1 MALTWEPLRVF
12 GPPAILFGL
21 ISAGK
26 LVYDLV
32 GKDFRVATNTIV
44 LFGLTVAIGLVGLI
58 ADLLVQL
65 NRRRV
70 DVMPATVDR
79 P

>member
-1 MALTWEPLRVF
+1 V
-12 GPPAILFGL
+12 
-21 ISAGK
+21 GK
-26 LVYDLV
+26 LVYDIV

-44 LFGLTVAIGLVGLI
+44 LFGLTVALGLVGLI

-65 NRRRV
+65 NRRQI
-70 DVMPATVDR
+70 DVMPATVDH